1 MSKKTFTETAR
12 RAQIVAAAIETLAE
26 LGLAQTSFARIAK
39 RAGLSSTGL
48 ISYHFAGKEELI
60 TEVAGA
66 VLAEFGAYVGPRMD
80 GLDSAGA
87 QLRAFL
93 AANFEFMAAQRPKLL
108 ALLEIGPAL
117 RSGSGDPGRLE
128 SDLAGLAEL
137 LREGQRR
144 GEFRAFDPAVMAL
157 AIRSVRD
164 GVLRRL
170 AVEPEL
176 DLSACAAEVIRMFEL
191 ATCEQGETWAEERP
205 D

>member
-26 LGLAQTSFARIAK
+26 LGHARTSFARIAR

-60 TEVAGA
+60 TEVAA
-66 VLAEFGAYVGPRMD
+66 TVLTEFREHVLPRMA

-93 AANFEFMAAQRPKLL
+93 LANFDFMATHRPKLL

-117 RSGSGDPGRLE
+117 RSGAGDPGLLE

-137 LREGQRR
+137 LRDGQRR
-144 GEFRAFDPAVMAL
+144 GEFREFDPRVLAL

-176 DLSACAAEVIRMFEL
+176 DLAACAVEVVRMFEL
-191 ATCEQGETWAEERP
+191 ATCEPGETWAGEQR

>member
-26 LGLAQTSFARIAK
+26 LGHARTSFARIAK

-60 TEVAGA
+60 TEVAA
-66 VLAEFGAYVGPRMD
+66 TVLAEFREHVLPRMA

-93 AANFEFMAAQRPKLL
+93 LANFDFMAAHRPKLL
-108 ALLEIGPAL
+108 ALLEIGQVL
-117 RSGSGDPGRLE
+117 RPSAGDPGLLE

-144 GEFRAFDPAVMAL
+144 GEFREFDPKVLAL

-170 AVEPEL
+170 AAEPEL
-176 DLSACAAEVIRMFEL
+176 DLAACAVEVVRMFEL
-191 ATCEQGETWAEERP
+191 ATCEPGETWAGEQR